1 MQIQTGTQK
10 DDVSLS
16 KKFQHHLTK
25 QHRKNGVFDQG
36 KKDKRFMERKWKDR
50 HDHGQDNADVAHQ
63 DMIMYCNT
71 NQFP

>member
-1 MQIQTGTQK
+1 MSTVQLNGSIIFDSQMQIQTGTQK

-50 HDHGQDNADVAHQ
+50 HDHG
-63 DMIMYCNT
+63 
-71 NQFP
+71 